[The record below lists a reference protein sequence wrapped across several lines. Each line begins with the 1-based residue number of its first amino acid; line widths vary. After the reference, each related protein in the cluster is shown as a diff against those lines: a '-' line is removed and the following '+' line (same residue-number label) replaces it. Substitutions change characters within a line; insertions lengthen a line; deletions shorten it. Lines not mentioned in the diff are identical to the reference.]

1 MNDPASLHW
10 CGKALPGSADAG
22 HDLSQAA
29 AWLHQNAGDPARMAE
44 LQGGFAIGASG
55 QPGCAA
61 VDRFAR
67 ETLCVRVDTQGA
79 LQVAERADAL
89 ADAATPLNLQALF
102 DYAFFHVIPAP
113 RTIFEGVLRVP
124 AGHLA
129 QATDGQPQLRRFW
142 APQFSSP
149 RQTPSFD
156 ALKAEFR
163 SLLRDAVA
171 REYDGGVPGCFLSGG
186 TDSSTVAGMLT
197 EVAGRPAETF
207 SIGFEAEG
215 YDEMAFARI
224 AARHFGCRHHEYY
237 VTPEDLLRSIPSVA
251 ASFDQPFGN
260 SSAVPAYHCAL
271 QAKAQG
277 VTRML
282 AGDGGDELFGG
293 NSRYAKQRL
302 FDAYGDLPAWLRKGV
317 LEPVFLNGTAARLP
331 LARKVNS
338 YIEQAMRPM
347 PGRTHLYN
355 LVLRLGVERVFEPR
369 FLRRIDQGAPLA
381 WQQQVWDSTQADTRL
396 NQELAYDWRFTLAES
411 DLPKVRGA
419 TRLAGVGVGYPM
431 LDDALLAFS
440 ARLPSD
446 WKLRGDKLRW
456 FFKEALRGF
465 LPDEILTKKKQGF
478 GLPFGVWATRHTA
491 LAQLAG
497 DSLRSLGTRGLV
509 RPAFI
514 DELLRVHLPA
524 HPGYY
529 GEMVWILMMLEQWLQ
544 AHKPEFRLDD

>member
-1 MNDPASLHW
+1 MTANPQALWIGRPQLPDNDREAWLTACRTQP
-10 CGKALPGSADAG
+10 
-22 HDLSQAA
+22 QAA
-29 AWLHQNAGDPARMAE
+29 AQQA
-44 LQGGFAIGASG
+44 QGPFAAGFAGA
-55 QPGCAA
+55 QGCAL

-67 ETLCVRVDTQGA
+67 ETICVAVGENGE
-79 LQVAERADAL
+79 LQVAARAGELAQAGAAL
-89 ADAATPLNLQALF
+89 DLQALF
-102 DYAFFHVIPAP
+102 SYAYHHAIPSP
-113 RTIFEGVLRVP
+113 RTIYAGVQRVP

-129 QATDGQPQLRRFW
+129 RVEQGRLKLEPYWRPRF
-142 APQFSSP
+142 APP
-149 RQTPSFD
+149 AGEPSFEELKREFL
-156 ALKAEFR
+156 AL
-163 SLLRDAVA
+163 LQDAV
-171 REYDGGVPGCFLSGG
+171 RNEWDGGVPGCFLSGG
-186 TDSSTVAGMLT
+186 TDSSTVAGMLAL
-197 EVAGRPAETF
+197 VAEGRETQSF

-224 AARHFGCRHHEYY
+224 AAKRFGVKHHEYY
-237 VTPEDLLRSIPSVA
+237 VTPDDLVRSIPLVA

-271 QAKAQG
+271 LAREHG

-302 FDAYGDLPAWLRKGV
+302 FDAYAKVPAWLRRGL
-317 LEPVFLNGTAARLP
+317 LEPLFAGRGDSSFVLTRKAA
-331 LARKVNS
+331 S
-338 YIEQAMRPM
+338 YLEQAMQPM
-347 PGRTHLYN
+347 PARNQLYN
-355 LVLRLGVERVFEPR
+355 LILRLGVERVFEPR
-369 FLRRIDQGAPLA
+369 FLAQVDQGAPLA
-381 WQQQVWDSTQADTRL
+381 LQQQVWDQADADNLLDR
-396 NQELAYDWRFTLAES
+396 ELAYDWRFTLAES

-419 TRLAGVGVGYPM
+419 TQLAGVEVGYPL
-431 LDDALLAFS
+431 LDERLLEFS
-440 ARLPSD
+440 QRLPAD

-478 GLPFGVWATRHTA
+478 GLPFGVWATRHAA

-514 DELLRVHLPA
+514 DELLTRHLHE

-544 AHKPEFRLDD
+544 AHSPNFRLQD